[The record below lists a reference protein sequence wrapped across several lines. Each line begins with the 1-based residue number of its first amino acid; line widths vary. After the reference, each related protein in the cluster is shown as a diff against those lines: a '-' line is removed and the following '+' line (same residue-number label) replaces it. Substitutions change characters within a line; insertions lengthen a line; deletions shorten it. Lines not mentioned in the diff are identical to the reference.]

1 MLMVEKGIRGGI
13 CHAIHRYAKANNKYM
28 KIYDENEESSY
39 TQDLDANNLYGW
51 TISQKLPVRNF
62 KWITNVSKIDKDF
75 TKNYDE
81 DSSKGYILEVEVE
94 YPRKLHNLHSD
105 LPFLPE
111 RIKLTNATSLH
122 AICTIKKLCCSH
134 ESSKTSIKA

>member
-1 MLMVEKGIRGGI
+1 M
-13 CHAIHRYAKANNKYM
+13 
-28 KIYDENEESSY
+28 
-39 TQDLDANNLYGW
+39 
-51 TISQKLPVRNF
+51 PVRNF

-111 RIKLTNATSLH
+111 RIKINKCNKLAYNLYD
-122 AICTIKKLCCSH
+122 KKSYVVHMIALKQALKHDLKLKKGTLLSRSMVK
-134 ESSKTSIKA
+134 EIY